1 MTEDFLYLEDGI
13 VKVSEMAMQIPEF
26 KDFRRYDTSVN
37 KVFFNKAMS
46 YIYYVYKVFG
56 TEQSYLKNSP
66 IQQRRLQAVR
76 HHTGSYKKVSD
87 FEDNEWVK
95 KCIDSYLM
103 FSRTRSEVMF
113 DTLKDDIDRYID
125 SVQKIPHTIKKT
137 IKVPYSVLD
146 EDDPNGVKTIVKL
159 FDVEIEI
166 ANTKERLEALK
177 QASDLND
184 YYNKLQA
191 DVNKDAQK
199 KNSMTRLFED
209 KAEVAKIQISK
220 EEFPTANK

>member
-26 KDFRRYDTSVN
+26 KDFRRYDTSLN
-37 KVFFNKAMS
+37 KVFFNKAMA

-56 TEQSYLKNSP
+56 DEQSYLKNSP
-66 IQQRRLQAVR
+66 LQQRRQQTVK
-76 HHTGSYKKVSD
+76 HHTGSYKNISD

-95 KCIDSYLM
+95 KCIDSYLTY
-103 FSRTRSEVMF
+103 SRTSNEVMF
-113 DTLKDDIDRYID
+113 DTLKDDIEMFIK
-125 SVQKIPHTIKKT
+125 SVQKIPHVIKKT

-146 EDDPNGVKTIVKL
+146 EDDPDGARTIVKL
-159 FDVEIEI
+159 FDVEIDI
-166 ANTKERLEALK
+166 ANTEERLKALK

-184 YYNKLQA
+184 YYNKVKA
-191 DVNKDAQK
+191 DVNKDQK
-199 KNSMTRLFED
+199 KKRTMTRIFED
-209 KAEVAKIQISK
+209 KSEVAKIQISK

>member
-1 MTEDFLYLEDGI
+1 MTEDYLYLEDGI

-26 KDFRRYDTSVN
+26 KEFRRYDTSTN
-37 KVFFNKAMS
+37 KVFFNKAMA

-56 TEQSYLKNSP
+56 DEQSYLKNSP
-66 IQQRRLQAVR
+66 IQQRRQQAVR
-76 HHTGSYKKVSD
+76 HHTGSYKNVSD
-87 FEDNEWVK
+87 FEGNQWVVS
-95 KCIDSYLM
+95 CIESYLK
-103 FSRTRSEVMF
+103 FSRTRSEIMF

-137 IKVPYSVLD
+137 IKVPYKVLD
-146 EDDPNGVKTIVKL
+146 EDDPDGVNTIVKM
-159 FDVEIEI
+159 FDVEIDI

-184 YYNKLQA
+184 YYNKLQL
-191 DVNKDAQK
+191 DVNKDSK
-199 KNSMTRLFED
+199 KKGSMTRLFED
-209 KAEVAKIQISK
+209 KDKVAKIQISK